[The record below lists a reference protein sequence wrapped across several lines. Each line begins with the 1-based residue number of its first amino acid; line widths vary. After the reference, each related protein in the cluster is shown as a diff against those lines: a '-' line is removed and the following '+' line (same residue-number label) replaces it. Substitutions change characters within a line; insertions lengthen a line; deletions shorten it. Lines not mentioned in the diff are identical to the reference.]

1 MMEKLKIPYPVIT
14 EGKYDK
20 IKLSA
25 LIDAAIFTTD
35 GFGIFKDEAKQR
47 LFKGLAEQAKVLV
60 LTDADGAG
68 LVIRN
73 FLTSLLPKERVIHLY
88 IPARK
93 GKERRKTAA
102 SAEGLLGVEGIE
114 ASLIRSIFAPFACG
128 AGDGEEKPM
137 KPITKADFYRDGFSG
152 GEGSAGKRL
161 ALCRR
166 LGLPLNLSAGALLEA
181 LNLLVGYEAYRA
193 FVQELTDA
201 PPSPGESLSPNER
214 GEC

>member
-20 IKLSA
+20 IKLSG

-35 GFGIFKDEAKQR
+35 GFGVFNDEAKQR
-47 LFKGLAEQAKVLV
+47 LLKELAAKSKVLV

-73 FLTSLLPKERVIHLY
+73 FLSSLLPKERVVHLY
-88 IPARK
+88 IPPK
-93 GKERRKTAA
+93 PGKEKRKAAA

-128 AGDGEEKPM
+128 ACEEKQPK
-137 KPITKADFYRDGFSG
+137 KPITKTDFYRDGFSG
-152 GEGSAGKRL
+152 SQGSARKRQ

-166 LGLPLNLSAGALLEA
+166 LGLPLNVSAGALLDA
-181 LNLLVGYEAYRA
+181 LNLLYNYESYLAL
-193 FVQELTDA
+193 VKELNDELCKIDQET
-201 PPSPGESLSPNER
+201 S
-214 GEC
+214 